1 MISNNSAPI
10 KIALLDLYNGE
21 PNEGM
26 RGIREVLSYLNS
38 IEETVIEWKEFDV
51 RISKEL
57 PSIDFDIYIS
67 SGGPGNPITSQ
78 NETWES
84 AYFNWLDSIIK
95 WNENKENHKKKF
107 VFFICHSFQMASQ
120 FFKIGNVTKRKSSA
134 FGIFPIHMLTG
145 AKQEPVFKGLP
156 DPFYGVDSREY
167 QVIEPN
173 QEKIDDLGATVLC
186 IEKDRPNVGLERAI
200 MAVRFNPYM
209 VGTQFHPEADA
220 KGMSMYLQRADKK
233 KTVIENHGLEKWE
246 SMINQLN
253 DPDKIRLTNQHVLPN
268 FINQSIEALTDPY

>member
-26 RGIREVLSYLNS
+26 RGIREVLTYLNS
-38 IEETVIEWKEFDV
+38 IHAVTIEWKEFDV

-67 SGGPGNPITSQ
+67 SGGPGNPITNQ
-78 NETWES
+78 NEIWES
-84 AYFNWLDSIIK
+84 RYFRWIDSIMT
-95 WNENKENHKKKF
+95 WNENKENHKKKY

-120 FFKIGNVTKRKSSA
+120 YFNIGNVTKRKSTA
-134 FGIFPIHMLTG
+134 LGIFPIHMLAG
-145 AKQEPVFKGLP
+145 AEQEPIFQGLN

-173 QEKIDDLGATVLC
+173 QKTIEAIGATLLC
-186 IEKDRPNVGLERAI
+186 IEKERPHVALERAI
-200 MAVRFNPYM
+200 MAIRFNPYM

>member
-26 RGIREVLSYLNS
+26 RGIREVLTYLNS
-38 IEETVIEWKEFDV
+38 IHAVTIEWKEFDV

-67 SGGPGNPITSQ
+67 SGGPGNPITNQ
-78 NETWES
+78 NEIWES
-84 AYFNWLDSIIK
+84 RYFRWIDSIMT
-95 WNENKENHKKKF
+95 WNENKENHKKKY

-120 FFKIGNVTKRKSSA
+120 YFNIGNVTKRKSSA
-134 FGIFPIHMLTG
+134 FGIFPIHMLTD
-145 AKQEPVFKGLP
+145 AKKEPVFQGLP

-167 QVIEPN
+167 QLIEPN
-173 QEKIDDLGATVLC
+173 LEKIDALGATLLC
-186 IEKDRPNVGLERAI
+186 IEKDRPHVALERAI
-200 MAVRFNPYM
+200 MAIRFNPYM

-233 KTVIENHGLEKWE
+233 KTVIENYGIEKWE
-246 SMINQLN
+246 SMINHLN
-253 DPDKIRLTNQHVLPN
+253 DPDKILITNRYVLPN

>member
-1 MISNNSAPI
+1 MVSNNSTPI

-38 IEETVIEWKEFDV
+38 IQETVIEWKEFDV

-67 SGGPGNPITSQ
+67 SGGPGNPITNQ

-84 AYFNWLDSIIK
+84 AYFNWLDSIMT
-95 WNENKENHKKKF
+95 WNENKENHKKKY

-120 FFKIGNVTKRKSSA
+120 YFNIGNVTKRKSSA
-134 FGIFPIHMLTG
+134 FGIFPIHILTG
-145 AKQEPVFKGLP
+145 AEQEPIFQGLP

-173 QEKIDDLGATVLC
+173 QEKIDALGATVLC
-186 IEKDRPNVGLERAI
+186 IEKDRPYVGLERAI

-233 KTVIENHGLEKWE
+233 KTVIENHGIEKWE
-246 SMINQLN
+246 SMMNQLN
-253 DPDKIRLTNQHVLPN
+253 DPDKIQMTNQCVLPN
-268 FINQSIEALTDPY
+268 FISQSIEALTDPY

>member
-10 KIALLDLYNGE
+10 KIAILDLYNGE

-26 RGIREVLSYLNS
+26 RGIGELLSYLNS
-38 IEETVIEWKEFDV
+38 IQETVIEWKEFDV
-51 RISKEL
+51 RICKEL

-67 SGGPGNPITSQ
+67 SGGPGNPITDEHS
-78 NETWES
+78 TWES
-84 AYFNWLDSIIK
+84 VYFNWLDSIMT
-95 WNENKENHKKKF
+95 WNENKENHKKKY

-120 FFKIGNVTKRKSSA
+120 YFNIGNVTKRKSSA

-145 AKQEPVFKGLP
+145 AEQEPIFQGLS

-173 QEKIDDLGATVLC
+173 QEKIDALGATVLC
-186 IEKDRPNVGLERAI
+186 IEKDRPHVGLERAI
-200 MAVRFNPYM
+200 MAIRFNPYM

-233 KTVIENHGLEKWE
+233 KTVIENHGIEKWE

-253 DPDKIRLTNQHVLPN
+253 DPDKIRMTNQCVLPN
-268 FINQSIEALTDPY
+268 FINLSIEALTDPY